1 MAPIH
6 HVCGMFSIKLVGH
19 EQPHFPACTRAGK
32 PALMNFPDSPEG
44 RRIAASIPNGHR
56 SLVYLMAPTK
66 RIWAAI
72 EYIKWDEK
80 ITDVLEEG
88 RQAAQAQ
95 GAVALMDILAPHYAK
110 VWRCVRF
117 LADVS
122 PPEHGLA
129 VNYEFHQGEVIRE
142 ISQQEYDDL
151 FNAAS
156 WTWPTV
162 FAADS

>member
-1 MAPIH
+1 MASTH
-6 HVCGMFSIKLVGH
+6 HTCGMFSIKLVGASH
-19 EQPHFPACTRAGK
+19 PSLPACTKAGK

-56 SLVYLMAPTK
+56 SLVYLMAPRK
-66 RIWAAI
+66 CIWAAI

-80 ITDVLEEG
+80 TADVLEEG

-95 GAVALMDILAPHYAK
+95 NAIALMQVLAPHYAK

-117 LADVS
+117 LADVT
-122 PPEHGLA
+122 PLEHGLA
-129 VNYEFHQGEVIRE
+129 IDHEFHQGEVIRP

-151 FNAAS
+151 FNAAP
-156 WTWPTV
+156 WTWPTAS
-162 FAADS
+162 AASI